1 MTTGWGRPGGERPMG
16 RDQKILTRVR
26 GDRSGCRRWL
36 GPLGVGLGLPGRSEA
51 DWERLRENS
60 FTSEDQMDHVR
71 RVKRAYEE
79 ELMDKANV
87 VGVGIGLRQRE
98 GEPTDEP
105 VIVVSVTRKVSSSML
120 DPDDTIPQELEGVG
134 VDVRPIGEPRALET
148 SARGHDG

>member
-1 MTTGWGRPGGERPMG
+1 
-16 RDQKILTRVR
+16 
-26 GDRSGCRRWL
+26 
-36 GPLGVGLGLPGRSEA
+36 
-51 DWERLRENS
+51 
-60 FTSEDQMDHVR
+60 MDHVR